1 MRPSRSIHYT
11 LGNASSPVNYW
22 EAYPEK
28 KSQRRRVGGGSY
40 IACRTS
46 AALIYIFLYKPRIHD
61 VTATSTSPDTLFLLA
76 QKNAPPSLQADNP
89 RHRPDIIWSDQTSIS
104 RRHRRLSLLFSCS
117 QKRSPRR
124 SAVVVTASSV
134 VPRAPLLSEA
144 AAESFGHGVLLIWQ
158 ALQAAHSGLAASAI
172 EAHTAAGQH
181 AVQSSVALAEIRPLL
196 EIDTGISMLEL
207 QAAAAA

>member
-1 MRPSRSIHYT
+1 
-11 LGNASSPVNYW
+11 
-22 EAYPEK
+22 
-28 KSQRRRVGGGSY
+28 
-40 IACRTS
+40 
-46 AALIYIFLYKPRIHD
+46 
-61 VTATSTSPDTLFLLA
+61 
-76 QKNAPPSLQADNP
+76 
-89 RHRPDIIWSDQTSIS
+89 
-104 RRHRRLSLLFSCS
+104 
-117 QKRSPRR
+117 
-124 SAVVVTASSV
+124 

-196 EIDTGISMLEL
+196 EIDTDVSMLEL